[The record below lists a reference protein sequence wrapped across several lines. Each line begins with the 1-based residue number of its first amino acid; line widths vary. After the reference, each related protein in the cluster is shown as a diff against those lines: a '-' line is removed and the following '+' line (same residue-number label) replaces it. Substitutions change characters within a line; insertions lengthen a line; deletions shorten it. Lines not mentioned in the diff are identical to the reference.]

1 MLDMML
7 YRQMVQI
14 YTWAANHTHF
24 LPPLPLAASEAYR
37 QGGRAQWV
45 SRGPGGEGSGGDE
58 EAAVWK
64 WGMPQKMFHH
74 SSQ

>member
-1 MLDMML
+1 MLYMML

-14 YTWAANHTHF
+14 YTWAANHT
-24 LPPLPLAASEAYR
+24 EAYR

-64 WGMPQKMFHH
+64 WGTVCPKKC
-74 SSQ
+74 SII